1 MSGVRIVVADC
12 RPVFLLGLVSI
23 LRSEHNT
30 FDVVASCCDGV
41 ESLQAIRDLSPDIA
55 LLNSSMPLL
64 SGVEV
69 LARTISEGSPTRI
82 VLLTTAA
89 ALPSI
94 FAISIGAYGVVP
106 ADVCPEVLVRCLQ
119 EVAAGRRLSLQASGA
134 AGTRSGARNQT
145 TETALATLTER
156 ERQIVNLVSRG
167 LSNKGVGQRLNL
179 TEGTIKVHLH
189 NIYQKLA
196 INNRTAL
203 TALAVSDQYGPQMA
217 VTSRRRLRA
226 ETRQVDS
233 RLT

>member
-12 RPVFLLGLVSI
+12 RPVFLRGLTSI
-23 LRSEHNT
+23 LRAERT
-30 FDVVASCCDGV
+30 FDVLASCGDGV
-41 ESLQAIRDLSPDIA
+41 ESLQAIRNLSPDLA
-55 LLNSSMPLL
+55 LLNSSMPHL

-69 LARTISEGSPTRI
+69 LARAISEGSPTRI

-106 ADVCPEVLVRCLQ
+106 ADVRPEVLVRCLR
-119 EVAAGRRLSLQASGA
+119 EVAAGQRLSLHAFA
-134 AGTRSGARNQT
+134 AGGNCSGARNHTAET
-145 TETALATLTER
+145 TLAALTER

-167 LSNKGVGQRLNL
+167 LPNKEVGQRLNL
-179 TEGTIKVHLH
+179 TEGTVKVHLH

-203 TALAVSDQYGPQMA
+203 TALAVSDQYSPQTP

-226 ETRQVDS
+226 EVRQADS

>member
-12 RPVFLLGLVSI
+12 RPVFLRGLISI
-23 LRSEHNT
+23 LHSEHT
-30 FDVVASCCDGV
+30 FDVVASCSDGM
-41 ESLQAIRDLSPDIA
+41 ESLQAIRELSPDIA

-64 SGVEV
+64 SGVKV
-69 LARTISEGSPTRI
+69 LARVISEGAPTRI

-106 ADVCPEVLVRCLQ
+106 ADVGPEVLVRSLQ
-119 EVAAGRRLSLQASGA
+119 EVAAGRRLSLHALGA
-134 AGTRSGARNQT
+134 GGTRSEARNHN
-145 TETALATLTER
+145 TETTLATLTER

-167 LSNKGVGQRLNL
+167 LPNKEVGQRLNL

-203 TALAVSDQYGPQMA
+203 AALAVSDQYGPA
-217 VTSRRRLRA
+217 AITSRRRLRA
-226 ETRQVDS
+226 EARQADS